1 MPRRTFLE
9 EEQLIGSAPRQFTH
23 VTLHPISL
31 QSRGYDA
38 WDGDAYQKP
47 PAFGVKLTGYRLLN
61 VGVILAYGVTEAA
74 LAHCG
79 HSSALSAL
87 DWMAGLL
94 LAFILYC
101 VGQLKTRNERNPRWL
116 LFFHVDWA
124 PEILEALTSVETPF
138 APPEYVSFF
147 DKLNHDGLSCYAQ
160 DCKPAGP
167 QPGSGTF
174 LQVFN
179 WSLDVPVNLLL
190 DLLRRHSHRHYLS
203 ALTIAVLYITLPC
216 FETSFLF
223 VVP

>member
-94 LAFILYC
+94 LAFMY
-101 VGQLKTRNERNPRWL
+101 
-116 LFFHVDWA
+116 
-124 PEILEALTSVETPF
+124 
-138 APPEYVSFF
+138 
-147 DKLNHDGLSCYAQ
+147 GLS
-160 DCKPAGP
+160 K
-167 QPGSGTF
+167 
-174 LQVFN
+174 
-179 WSLDVPVNLLL
+179 LLCTV
-190 DLLRRHSHRHYLS
+190 R
-203 ALTIAVLYITLPC
+203 
-216 FETSFLF
+216 
-223 VVP
+223 